1 MIDASGYVAAVEIAY
16 GSNGLSGSPEA
27 FAGTMGN
34 MDGGQVVWDRDL
46 SDGFDSGW
54 VPVSL
59 HVKPGGG
66 AEGLVWTIGD
76 GLTTVTHYDASYD
89 GINGIVITAGVSG
102 AGMLMAWKELQAN
115 YFFEGE
121 MVEQI
126 TVGTSSW
133 PAVSTLGKTTGYGF
147 QDDYLIEASDTPND
161 EIVVTGFVRMA
172 ADFGV
177 YPSPDAI
184 VSRIFVLPEA

>member
-1 MIDASGYVAAVEIAY
+1 MIDASGYVAAAEVVY
-16 GSNGLSGSPEA
+16 GTNGLSGSPEA
-27 FAGTMGN
+27 FAGTTGD
-34 MDGGQVVWDRDL
+34 MDGGQVIWDPDP

-66 AEGLVWTIGD
+66 SEGLVWTVGD
-76 GLTTVTHYDASYD
+76 GLTTVTYSGADYDN
-89 GINGIVITAGVSG
+89 INGIVITAAVSG
-102 AGMLMAWKELQAN
+102 AGMFMAWSSLQAS

-126 TVGTSSW
+126 AVGSSSW
-133 PAVSTLGKTTGYGF
+133 PTANTLGQTSSYGF

-161 EIVVTGFVRMA
+161 EIIVTGFVRMA
-172 ADFGV
+172 TDFGV
-177 YPSPDAI
+177 YPAPDSMA
-184 VSRIFVLPEA
+184 SQIFVLPEA